1 MKFEFIGKPDLIVDY
16 LTHGKKYDILQF
28 ERHNKYL
35 LAYVIG
41 DNNELGCIPYSSMDT
56 FNQNWRYIKK
66 NDNLLL

>member
-1 MKFEFIGKPDLIVDY
+1 MKFEFIGKSDLIVDY

-28 ERHNKYL
+28 ERYNKYL

-41 DNNELGCIPYSSMDT
+41 DNNKLNCIPYRSMET
-56 FNQNWRYIKK
+56 FNQNWRCVKS